1 MKKKIIV
8 VKGMFYGDEGKG
20 RAVQWFYENRPK
32 GSLCAVVKANGNSN
46 AAHHVRLDDGSFW
59 RYSQLNSASHL
70 GAPTIYHP
78 DFLID
83 LFGLW
88 MEVKNFHVKFGFYP
102 KLYLYGEQYL
112 TTPLD
117 VEKSQ
122 QRNSCCRSG
131 LAESRENVE
140 KRIAPTFRDALNGIL
155 TYSLREQFR
164 NTSKSFYNLED
175 LHKAMFTVAYDLY
188 KLCNIEFY
196 YGRME
201 PLPVFDYIIVECAQ
215 GVQLDQD
222 LWSEECP
229 WTTWSHTK
237 GDNKYLNRIDFRFSL
252 DDKVEI
258 EHVGVMRWYLTRHG
272 DGPFKTWNQEPFV
285 RSKEEQNK
293 FNDGQGEFRYGAMDW
308 DLFDKSMKE
317 AQVDSIFLTHY
328 DTIPTEEMKT
338 IFINHILF
346 GDVVKKLY
354 LSTLDKVYIV

>member
-1 MKKKIIV
+1 MNNKKRIVV

-20 RAVQWFYENRPK
+20 RAVQWFYGNRPK
-32 GSLCAVVKANGNSN
+32 DSKCAVVKANGNSN

-88 MEVKNFHVKFGFYP
+88 MEVKNFHAKFGFYP
-102 KLYLYGEQYL
+102 KLYICRQNFV
-112 TTPLD
+112 TTPID

-122 QRNSCCRSG
+122 LRNSCCRSG
-131 LAESRENVE
+131 LAETRQNILDG
-140 KRIAPTFRDALNGIL
+140 IAPNIYNVTSGDLSWHIYRQLENHDSYYKIDQLCA
-155 TYSLREQFR
+155 SLFSIIDFLEK
-164 NTSKSFYNLED
+164 NCSVVYYNSGD
-175 LHKAMFTVAYDLY
+175 LSHEL
-188 KLCNIEFY
+188 
-196 YGRME
+196 
-201 PLPVFDYIIVECAQ
+201 DYIIVECAQ

-222 LWSEECP
+222 LWPEKP
-229 WTTWSHTK
+229 FTTWSHTK
-237 GDNKYLNRIDFRFSL
+237 GDNKYLDKIGFKFSL

-293 FNDGQGEFRYGAMDW
+293 LNDGQGEFRYGAMDW
-308 DLFDKSMKE
+308 NLFDKSMNA

-346 GDVVKKLY
+346 GDVVRKLY
-354 LSTLDKVYIV
+354 LATLDEVHTL